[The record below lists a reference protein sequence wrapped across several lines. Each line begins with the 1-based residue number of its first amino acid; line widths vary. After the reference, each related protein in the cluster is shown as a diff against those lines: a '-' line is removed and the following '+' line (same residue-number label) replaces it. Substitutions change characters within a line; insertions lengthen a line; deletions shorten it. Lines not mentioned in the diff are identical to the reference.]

1 MNACPENTVEKAWQ
15 CFQAIGVQTAKV
27 VSRKVNNISFD
38 YFFLYHY
45 DPPILRFI
53 GHWFKQ

>member
-45 DPPILRFI
+45 DPILRFI